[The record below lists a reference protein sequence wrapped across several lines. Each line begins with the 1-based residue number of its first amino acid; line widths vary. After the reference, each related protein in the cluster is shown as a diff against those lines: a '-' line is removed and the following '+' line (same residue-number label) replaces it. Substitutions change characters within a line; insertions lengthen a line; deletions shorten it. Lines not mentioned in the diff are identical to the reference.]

1 MKANH
6 FTVLAAA
13 ILAAALLTGCSA
25 DQNGEAHTQDVRPSG
40 TLRVSDDPE
49 PSVSN
54 DAMEGGGAGG
64 TNDTDNDGQPDA
76 SPDHSGRV
84 SGDGPLEDIGDAA
97 GDLIEGAGDAVKD
110 AGDAVGKA
118 ADRAGNAMK

>member
-1 MKANH
+1 MKANY
-6 FTVLAAA
+6 FTVLAAVV
-13 ILAAALLTGCSA
+13 LAAVLLTGCGA
-25 DQNGEAHTQDVRPSG
+25 DQNAEAHTQDVGPSG

-76 SPDHSGRV
+76 SPDHSDRV

-110 AGDAVGKA
+110 AGDAVGRA
-118 ADRAGNAMK
+118 ADRAGNAIK